1 MSTSASRSFLL
12 ATSFINEDNQMAT
25 IVMNHTDEAIL
36 YNFHVGD
43 KQTRLTIPAR
53 AMQTLVY

>member
-1 MSTSASRSFLL
+1 MSTSSSRSFLL

-25 IVMNHTDEAIL
+25 IVMNHTDEAVN
-36 YNFHVGD
+36 YNFFVGEQ
-43 KQTRLTIPAR
+43 QTKLSIPPR